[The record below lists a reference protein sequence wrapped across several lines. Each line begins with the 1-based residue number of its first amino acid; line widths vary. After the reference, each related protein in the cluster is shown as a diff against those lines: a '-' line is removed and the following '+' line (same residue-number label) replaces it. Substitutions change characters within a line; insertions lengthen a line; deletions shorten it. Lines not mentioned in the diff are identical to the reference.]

1 MRIARLALSLLLLA
15 VSLDVASAQDWPTRR
30 LRIVVP
36 FPAGGSGDVQ
46 VRIVADELAK
56 ALGQPVVVENKPG
69 GGGAPAAVDVAHAS
83 PDGYTLM
90 VGSVGTHAINAS
102 LYAKLQYD
110 PIKDFAP
117 LTLMT
122 VFPQLIVPGVDF
134 KGSSLAEL
142 IASLKAD
149 AGKANYGSS
158 GIGSPTHL
166 AGELFKTE
174 TGANIVHVPY
184 RGQGPAA
191 NDLLAGQLQV
201 MFPSVPDVL
210 PLVSAGKLRALAIM
224 SPRRL
229 PLLPDVP
236 TTVELGFPTL
246 ISSFWAGLYA
256 TAGTPPAVLDRLN
269 RELVQI
275 VKSPGFAS
283 KVEPLGFEA
292 RATTRAEFAQFNIDE
307 VNRWGQIVRRL
318 GLQLDPG

>member
-1 MRIARLALSLLLLA
+1 MKIVRVVLTFLLLA
-15 VSLDVASAQDWPTRR
+15 TFAGMAGAEDWPTRR

-56 ALGQPVVVENKPG
+56 VLGQPVMVENKPG
-69 GGGAPAAVDVAHAS
+69 ASGGLAAVDVAHAP

-90 VGSVGTHAINAS
+90 VGSVGTHAINVS
-102 LYAKLQYD
+102 LYSKLQYD
-110 PIKDFAP
+110 PVKDFAP

-122 VFPQLIVPGVDF
+122 VFPQLIVPGINF
-134 KGSSLAEL
+134 KGNSLADL

-149 AGKANYGSS
+149 ASKASYGSS

-174 TGANIVHVPY
+174 TGADIVHVPY

-201 MFPSVPDVL
+201 MFPSVPDTL
-210 PLVSAGKLRALAIM
+210 AFIVSGKLRALAIM
-224 SPRRL
+224 SDRRL
-229 PLLPDVP
+229 KLLPHVP
-236 TTVELGFPTL
+236 TTVELGWPKL
-246 ISSFWAGLYA
+246 ISSFWAGLYT
-256 TAGTPPAVLDRLN
+256 TAGTPQSVLERLN

-275 VKSPGFAS
+275 VKSPGFAGR
-283 KVEPLGFEA
+283 VEPLGFEA
-292 RATTRAEFAQFNIDE
+292 RATTRDEFVQFNADE
-307 VNRWGQIVRRL
+307 IKRWGQIVRGL
-318 GLQLDPG
+318 GIQLNQ

>member
-1 MRIARLALSLLLLA
+1 MKIVRVVLTFLLLA
-15 VSLDVASAQDWPTRR
+15 TFAGMAGADDWPTRG

-56 ALGQPVVVENKPG
+56 VLGQPVMVENKPG
-69 GGGAPAAVDVAHAS
+69 ASGGLAAVDVAHAP

-90 VGSVGTHAINAS
+90 VGSVGTHAINVS
-102 LYAKLQYD
+102 LYSKLQYD
-110 PIKDFAP
+110 PVKDFAP

-122 VFPQLIVPGVDF
+122 VFPQLIVPGINF
-134 KGSSLAEL
+134 KGNSLADL

-149 AGKANYGSS
+149 ASKASYGSS

-174 TGANIVHVPY
+174 TGADIVHVPY

-201 MFPSVPDVL
+201 MFPSVPDTL
-210 PLVSAGKLRALAIM
+210 AFIVSGKLRALAIM
-224 SPRRL
+224 SDRRL
-229 PLLPDVP
+229 KLLPHVP
-236 TTVELGFPTL
+236 TTVELGWPKL
-246 ISSFWAGLYA
+246 ISSFWAGLYT
-256 TAGTPPAVLDRLN
+256 TAGTPQSVLERLN

-275 VKSPGFAS
+275 MKSPGFAGR
-283 KVEPLGFEA
+283 VEPLGFEA
-292 RATTRAEFAQFNIDE
+292 RATTRDEFVQFNADE
-307 VNRWGQIVRRL
+307 IKRWGQIVRGL
-318 GLQLDPG
+318 GIQLNQ